1 MFGLYLLLV
10 YSDDIKRCAIVH
22 NCNVH
27 ICKGSSFRIFF
38 PPIIAFLFRHKQ
50 YLDSSF
56 IQERRY
62 TSVANNT
69 LH

>member
-1 MFGLYLLLV
+1 MFGLYLVLV
-10 YSDDIKRCAIVH
+10 YRDDIKRCAIVH
-22 NCNVH
+22 NCMYISV
-27 ICKGSSFRIFF
+27 KMVVLGFF